1 MSTAPAPASADRHV
15 DNQTGRV
22 GFWKAASIVAGREI
36 SVKLRSKAFVIATV
50 IMLAFVIAAIILAPR
65 LGGLFDQGG
74 TVATTGDLSSVV
86 SEVTDDEIMEVADA
100 QAARDA
106 VAAGD
111 ADSAVVASED
121 GDGFLVI
128 AEREMPQSL
137 VEALSVAPE
146 VELLDPNAPNPFLA
160 MFIALG
166 FGVVWFSSA
175 LTFGNQTANSVVE
188 EKQTRIVEML
198 LASVSAK
205 ALLTGKVMG
214 SSIIAIAQVTL
225 IGIAAVIGGVASGN
239 QIVLDGLAEPILW
252 FIPLFA
258 VGFVM
263 ISALYAAGASLVSR
277 TEDIPSTT
285 QPITWLIM
293 LPYMAIVLFF
303 SNQTALQ
310 VMSYIPFSA
319 PVAVP
324 VRLFY
329 GTTEWWE
336 PVLSLAIMIVTTGL
350 LILFSAKVYE
360 RALLRTGKALKWKE
374 ALSSKS

>member
-1 MSTAPAPASADRHV
+1 MNTAPAIQSH
-15 DNQTGRV
+15 TGRL
-22 GFWKAASIVAGREI
+22 GFWKTASIVAGREI
-36 SVKLRSKAFVIATV
+36 SVKLRSKAFVIATIV
-50 IMLAFVIAAIILAPR
+50 MLAFVIAAIILAPR
-65 LGGLFDQGG
+65 LGDLFDQPG
-74 TVATTGDLSSVV
+74 TVATTSDLSPVV
-86 SEVTDDEIMEVADA
+86 SEVTNDEVVEVADA
-100 QAARDA
+100 EAAREA
-106 VAAGD
+106 VASGE
-111 ADSAVVASED
+111 ADSAVVASAD
-121 GDGFLVI
+121 GTGLTVI

-137 VEALSVAPE
+137 VQALSAAPE

-160 MFIALG
+160 MIIAVG

-175 LTFGNQTANSVVE
+175 LTFGSQTANSVVE

-198 LASVSAK
+198 LASVSAR

-225 IGIAAVIGGVASGN
+225 IGIAAVIGAVVSGN
-239 QIVLDGLAEPILW
+239 QLVLDGLAEPILW

-293 LPYMAIVLFF
+293 LPYMAIIFF
-303 SNQTALQ
+303 FNNQIALQ

-336 PVLSLAIMIVTTGL
+336 PVVSLAIMLVTTAL
-350 LILFSAKVYE
+350 LIVFSAKIYE
-360 RALLRTGKALKWKE
+360 NALLRTGKALKWKD